1 MTPRKRAALALL
13 GAILF
18 GIFAVS
24 RYSQAQAH
32 LHKFRRTLWSKPIQ
46 FVSGERIGATLTPD
60 ANADYD
66 VFIRFRWPSGSDHAP
81 DSFLCD
87 IGWAFD
93 EPSSCATAKAD
104 LRTRF
109 QAISTD
115 GRRIGSAA
123 SFRLYASALGQGYG
137 DVPIGTFA
145 GIAGQ
150 SLELDVNIDAAGAAL
165 RA

>member
-1 MTPRKRAALALL
+1 M
-13 GAILF
+13 
-18 GIFAVS
+18 
-24 RYSQAQAH
+24 
-32 LHKFRRTLWSKPIQ
+32 
-46 FVSGERIGATLTPD
+46 
-60 ANADYD
+60 
-66 VFIRFRWPSGSDHAP
+66 
-81 DSFLCD
+81 
-87 IGWAFD
+87 
-93 EPSSCATAKAD
+93 
-104 LRTRF
+104 RTRF

-165 RA
+165 RALQLTITARLEPMRFKNAFASAQLNMLIGAVALVIAVLLLAFSGYVCVKSRKRALPI